1 LENTAVKRARP
12 GREKGRQ
19 AIKSENTRKAI
30 LEATVQ
36 CFIDYG
42 YANTTTPKI
51 ADCAKLSRGA
61 MTHHFESRK
70 DIILSAVA
78 YLYRKRLTEYEE
90 MIIEATR
97 DVSAHSDVTVTRKGL
112 ERTVKALWKYFNLPS
127 HHAHNELYIASRTDK
142 ELADVMEPLDRKYE
156 KDIPEKIRNQFPVW
170 KEMEDT
176 RELLNDLIF
185 FTLKGMSMSYMHR
198 HKKKRVDNLLEHLVD
213 DCMSVY
219 KSSVRKARAAKL

>member
-1 LENTAVKRARP
+1 MAIRRARP
-12 GREKGRQ
+12 RKERGHQ

-30 LEATVQ
+30 LEATIQ
-36 CFIDYG
+36 CFIEYG

-51 ADCAKLSRGA
+51 AERANLSRGA

-78 YLYRKRLTEYEE
+78 YLYRKRLTEYEN

-112 ERTVKALWKYFNLPS
+112 ERTVNALWAYFNLPS
-127 HHAHNELYIASRTDK
+127 HHAHNELYIASRTDQ
-142 ELADVMEPLDRKYE
+142 ELARVMEPLDREYE
-156 KDIPEKIRNQFPVW
+156 KEIPEKIRTQFPVW
-170 KEMEDT
+170 KKMEDT

-185 FTLKGMSMSYMHR
+185 FTLKGMSLSYMHR
-198 HKKKRVDNLLEHLVD
+198 HKKKRVQNLIEHLVD

-219 KSSVRKARAAKL
+219 RSSVIKTRAAQP